1 MFHSILCGILI
12 VFFAWVLLHALMYS
26 KSGEGRIIEGL
37 EPSPPPTATTAA
49 TTAVTTAATTATTAT
64 TPVGSDSTSMQV
76 QMDENT
82 AQIAI
87 LKKQIA
93 SLIATSVQLN
103 ETMLQNEAGIKN
115 NTALIQKVVQS
126 QNDTNSKLAGMK
138 RAQ

>member
-49 TTAVTTAATTATTAT
+49 TTA
-64 TPVGSDSTSMQV
+64 VGSDSTSMQV

>member
-1 MFHSILCGILI
+1 
-12 VFFAWVLLHALMYS
+12 
-26 KSGEGRIIEGL
+26 
-37 EPSPPPTATTAA
+37 
-49 TTAVTTAATTATTAT
+49 
-64 TPVGSDSTSMQV
+64 MQV

>member
-1 MFHSILCGILI
+1 MIHSILCGILI
-12 VFFAWVLLHALMYS
+12 AFFAWLLLHALMYS

-37 EPSPPPTATTAA
+37 EPSPPPTATPTPTPTATA
-49 TTAVTTAATTATTAT
+49 TATPTTAA
-64 TPVGSDSTSMQV
+64 VVSDSTSMQV

-82 AQIAI
+82 AQLAI
-87 LKKQIA
+87 LKNQIA

-103 ETMLQNEAGIKN
+103 ETMLQNEDGIKN

-126 QNDTNSKLAGMK
+126 QNDTNSKLASMK